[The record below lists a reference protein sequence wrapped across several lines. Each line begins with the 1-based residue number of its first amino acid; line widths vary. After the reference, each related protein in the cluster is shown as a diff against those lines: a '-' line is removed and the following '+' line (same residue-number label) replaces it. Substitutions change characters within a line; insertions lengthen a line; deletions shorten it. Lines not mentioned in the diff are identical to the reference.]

1 MSEIEKAIEICE
13 LINKALEE
21 MGLTVNGKFTDQ
33 TRKLLEEQKIVVS
46 MFAGPEYFGR
56 LLTATRLKPRG
67 ASVDNQITANLA
79 KKIDI
84 DRQIVD
90 KYDFDVICL
99 FSRIKTLTHPIYP
112 NSNLID
118 NIRIWLAPLFVITEE
133 LDDIENIYKSV
144 HNELLKYGLDVH
156 EFCNVSS
163 KFSCILKNYAFM
175 SYRRKRKSGNFFLK
189 AFAKHFY
196 RLELEDEDY
205 TEEEIELAYKYSRFH
220 SAVAS
225 IARLRNLGISQVQ
238 LEIPTR
244 AYIDTNDKTI
254 GISME

>member
-1 MSEIEKAIEICE
+1 MTEIEKVIEICD
-13 LINKALEE
+13 LINKALEQ
-21 MGLTVNGKFTDQ
+21 MGLIVDGKFTDQ
-33 TRKLLEEQKIVVS
+33 TRKLLEEQKIMVS

-67 ASVDNQITANLA
+67 AAVDQIAANIA
-79 KKIDI
+79 EKTNIDK
-84 DRQIVD
+84 QIVD
-90 KYDFDVICL
+90 KYDFDIVYL
-99 FSRIKTLTHPIYP
+99 FSRIKTFIYRNP
-112 NSNLID
+112 NPID

-133 LDDIENIYKSV
+133 LNDIEIIYKSV
-144 HNELLKYGLDVH
+144 HDELLKYGLDVH

-175 SYRRKRKSGNFFLK
+175 SYRRKCKSGNFFLK

-196 RLELEDEDY
+196 RLELEDENY

-220 SAVAS
+220 SAVTS
-225 IARLRNLGISQVQ
+225 ITRLRNLGISQVQ

-244 AYIDTNDKTI
+244 AYIDFIDKTI
-254 GISME
+254 KVAME

>member
-1 MSEIEKAIEICE
+1 MSEIEKVIEICE

-21 MGLTVNGKFTDQ
+21 MGLTVNGRFTDQ

-46 MFAGPEYFGR
+46 MFADPGNFGK

-67 ASVDNQITANLA
+67 ASADQIASNLA

-84 DRQIVD
+84 DRQVIN
-90 KYDFDVICL
+90 KYDFDIVYL
-99 FSRIKTLTHPIYP
+99 FSRIKILIY
-112 NSNLID
+112 SNPSLID

-133 LDDIENIYKSV
+133 LNDIEAIYKSV
-144 HNELLKYGLDVH
+144 HDELLKYGLDVH

-175 SYRRKRKSGNFFLK
+175 SYRRKCKSGNFFLK

-196 RLELEDEDY
+196 RLELEDENY

-225 IARLRNLGISQVQ
+225 ITRLRNLGISQVQ

-244 AYIDTNDKTI
+244 AYIDFIDKTI
-254 GISME
+254 KVAME